1 MVVTTWPLES
11 SGSGVRADSA
21 IVTQPGPPGVS
32 RPLGGHGR
40 MPTEQ
45 PGGPAWEKAPRW
57 HPRPRA
63 PHSNNGGD
71 LLCGS
76 LGVFC

>member
-40 MPTEQ
+40 MPNRAAWW
-45 PGGPAWEKAPRW
+45 PGLGEGPKMAPQTQ
-57 HPRPRA
+57 
-63 PHSNNGGD
+63 GTTQQ
-71 LLCGS
+71 
-76 LGVFC
+76 